1 MKNIIKAVCL
11 FAVAASLSA
20 MAQTEMEDKFDAI
33 GGGNALG
40 LAGLDPAIYFGLDLN
55 DGNTENLGV
64 NLGLTGKGAINE
76 GSELLFGIEG
86 NYKEDTIV
94 RGGDSETTT
103 QTIDADAQ
111 YNYLFND
118 PWYAYA
124 NVKGFH
130 DSIAEIDYRVN
141 VGPGVGY
148 YFIKDAIAELAVE
161 AGPGY
166 QFEDAGGESFSD
178 PTWRA
183 AQRYSR
189 QINDKTR
196 VFQDLEYIP
205 ILDDWGDYTLNGQV
219 GLETELANGYGLRV
233 ALKGLNDSTPAVIDG
248 LELEDTDLNLQVGL
262 LKSL

>member
-1 MKNIIKAVCL
+1 MKNIIKAVCV
-11 FAVAASLSA
+11 FAAAASLSA
-20 MAQTEMEDKFDAI
+20 LAQTEMEDKFTSI
-33 GGGNALG
+33 GGGNTLG
-40 LAGLDPAIYFGLDLN
+40 LAGLDPAIFFGLDLN

-76 GSELLFGIEG
+76 GSEVLFGIEG
-86 NYKEDTIV
+86 NYKEDTLI

-103 QTIDADAQ
+103 QTIEADAQ
-111 YNYLFND
+111 YNWLFND

-130 DSIAEIDYRVN
+130 DDI
-141 VGPGVGY
+141 
-148 YFIKDAIAELAVE
+148 

-166 QFEDAGGESFSD
+166 QFEDAGGVSLDD

-196 VFQDLEYIP
+196 VFQDLEYLP
-205 ILDDWGDYTLNGQV
+205 ILDDWGDYRPSWSRDRTRQR
-219 GLETELANGYGLRV
+219 LRPPRRPQRPQRFHP
-233 ALKGLNDSTPAVIDG
+233 GDCRR
-248 LELEDTDLNLQVGL
+248 
-262 LKSL
+262 